1 MIQEKIVVGSGGDFP
16 LNGLLTIP
24 DNSTAPHPAVVFVH
38 GSGASDMN
46 SKVYEVRPFKDL
58 AEGLAKLGV
67 ASIRYDKRSFTHGKQ
82 MVKALGGSLTV
93 WEEAIEDAVLAA
105 AMLRDDPRIDPDRVF
120 IVGLSLGGHL
130 APRIDAEG
138 GDFAGLIIMAGSPR
152 RLEEII
158 REQQNEYLKNARGLI
173 KWIAGK
179 QIKKIAAKLDNIYTL
194 SDEEAKMIPFAGGTS
209 IYYLKEMGEKPV
221 ADYLKDL
228 NKPIL
233 VMHPEK
239 DVQVSLEK
247 DFGAYKEILRAHPR
261 VTFKLYEGLNHAF
274 MPSIYGTV
282 NKAMKEF
289 KVPQNVDPR
298 VISDMADW
306 MKSV

>member
-1 MIQEKIVVGSGGDFP
+1 MITEKITIGNKYP
-16 LNGLLTIP
+16 LEGLLTIP
-24 DNSTAPHPAVVFVH
+24 ETAAGSYPAVVLVH
-38 GSGASDMN
+38 GSGAHDMDE
-46 SKVYEVRPFKDL
+46 KIYKIRPFKDL

-67 ASIRYDKRSFTHGKQ
+67 ASIRYDKRSLTHGKRL
-82 MVKALGGSLTV
+82 VKELGSSLSV
-93 WEEAIEDAVLAA
+93 KEEVVEDAVCAA
-105 AMLRDDPRIDPDRVF
+105 ALLRQDSRIDPNKIF
-120 IVGLSLGGHL
+120 IAGHSLGGCL

-158 REQQNEYLKNARGLI
+158 REQQDGFLKNSKGLI
-173 KWIAGK
+173 RWIATK
-179 QIKKIAAKLDNIYTL
+179 QVKKISEKLNSIYNL
-194 SDEEAKMIPFAGGTS
+194 SDEEAKKIPFAGNTS
-209 IYYLKEMGEKPV
+209 MYYFKEMGEKTV
-221 ADYLKDL
+221 AEYLKDF

-247 DFGAYKEILRAHPR
+247 DFEKYKELLSDHPR
-261 VTFKLYEGLNHAF
+261 ATFKLYDGLNHAF
-274 MPSIYGTV
+274 MPSLYGTIK
-282 NKAMKEF
+282 KALAEF
-289 KVPQNVDPR
+289 KVEQHVDQQ